1 MRLQKYIAKCGVA
14 SRRKSELIIKAGRVR
29 INNKIVKKMGV
40 KIDPYKD
47 KVSVDNKRITPEKK
61 VYLVFNKPP
70 GVISTVS
77 DPENRQ
83 TVMDFVPYL
92 QQRVFPVGR
101 LDYNSEGLLIMT
113 NDGDLTNKLLHPSR
127 KVEKVYKVKIK
138 GRITHEDLKK
148 IRQGVVIDDGTKAK
162 ADISVADILP
172 KNTWLK
178 LVIHEGRNRI
188 IRRIMEALDYE
199 IIQLMR
205 IGFGSLKLKGLEKG
219 KYRTLNYYEV
229 ENLINSTKQ

>member
-1 MRLQKYIAKCGVA
+1 MENSIRLQKFMAKCGVA
-14 SRRKSELIIKAGRVR
+14 SRRKSELIIKAGRVKV
-29 INNKIVKKMGV
+29 NNKIVKEMGV
-40 KIDPYKD
+40 KVDPYKD
-47 KVSVDNKRITPEKK
+47 KVSVDNKRISPEKK

-113 NDGDLTNKLLHPSR
+113 NDGELANKLLHPSR

-138 GRITHEDLKK
+138 GRITHEDLEK
-148 IRQGVVIDDGTKAK
+148 IREGVIIDDGSKGK

-178 LVIHEGRNRI
+178 LTIHEGRNRI
-188 IRRIMEALDYE
+188 IRRMMEALDYE

-205 IGFGSLKLKGLEKG
+205 TGFGSLKL
-219 KYRTLNYYEV
+219 
-229 ENLINSTKQ
+229 